1 MHSKSVLFIFCFLF
15 PFFVV
20 GQSNVWEDPLINQI
34 NRMPSRAT
42 FYSYETKILAKND
55 VREQSTRFKSL
66 NGDWQFY
73 WVAKPE
79 ESSETFQENNFDASS
94 WKSIDVP
101 SNWEMRGFGKAI
113 YTNTTYPFFSN
124 YPFINHSDNP
134 VGHYIKTFTIDE
146 SWKDKDVTLHFGGV
160 SSAFYVW
167 VNGAFVGYSEDTRLP
182 SEFDITK
189 YIKSGKNKIAVKVYR
204 WCDGSY
210 LEDQDNWRLSGIERE
225 VFLQAVPKVRMADF
239 TVRTKLDDNYQDAVL
254 QIRPKFTVNLEDKF
268 VEKVGYFSNTP
279 LRTVVDDWMLTTQ
292 LLDAQ
297 GNEVNPEHTLKL
309 ATFLGE
315 KHPPRD
321 QVYFGIIEIN
331 VKTPHKW
338 SADEPYLYTLVFS
351 IKDNQGNL
359 VEASSTKVGFRDLKI
374 DEKGR
379 FLVNGNLVKLIGVNR
394 HDHNMSNGKTVS
406 RADMEKDVQLMK
418 KFNFNAVRTAHYPND
433 PYFYDLCDQYGIY
446 VMDEA
451 NLETHG
457 IRGKVSR
464 DPLWANAFLERG
476 NRMVERDKNHPS
488 IIMWS
493 LGNESGMGPNH
504 AAMSGWI
511 KEIDPT
517 RYVHYEGAQGDQTDP
532 RYKKD
537 FWPSDQGNPTDP
549 KWVDMLSRMY
559 PQPSEL
565 ESLINNTSFDKR
577 PVLMCEYAHSMG
589 NSLGNYNTYWDVVYK
604 YDRAMGGFIWDFIDQ
619 GILQKDSSGK
629 KYFAYGGDFGDVPN
643 DGSFCLNGIVA
654 ADRTPKP
661 EIYEAKKVNQ
671 PVVIKAVDA
680 LKGTFSILNRHHASR
695 LSKYNLVWNITEN
708 GNIIQSSE
716 IPSLNT
722 APYQEENFTINF
734 KKINPKAGSEYFINI
749 QGKLKENTLWEN
761 KGYVVFEEQ
770 FELKLP
776 TPPVSIIKSNVEL
789 TLKEG
794 DNSITVNNQNV
805 ELTVDKT
812 TGSITKYS
820 VKGTDYLASPL
831 KINFWRP
838 ETENDKAYRNYMKKT
853 NEREWMRTAEQLKV
867 TKTNAVSEKG
877 KITINVSGFIEQ
889 PKTEV
894 NLVYT
899 ILGNGYVKVNY
910 SANIDKNTPDVPKI
924 GMQFDISN
932 AYQNVNYFG
941 KGPQANYQ
949 DRNTGALLGIY
960 SGSVNT
966 MSYGYIVP
974 QEYGNHMDT
983 RWFTVLNSSGKGLLV
998 KGENPIN
1005 FSVLPYST
1013 QNIEDAKHTNE
1024 LKERDVNTVNVD
1036 WKQMGVGGDNTWSF
1050 KAEPHPEYKIKGGV
1064 YNYSFYLIP
1073 IENKTYKIDP
1083 ETIQF

>member
-1 MHSKSVLFIFCFLF
+1 MFRKSVLFVFGFLF
-15 PFFVV
+15 PLFVI
-20 GQSNVWEDPLINQI
+20 GPANVWEDPLIHQL
-34 NRMPSRAT
+34 NRLPSRAT
-42 FYSYETKILAKND
+42 FYSYETQILAKND

-79 ESSETFQENNFDASS
+79 EASETFQENNFDASS

-113 YTNTTYPFFSN
+113 YTNSTYPFFSN

-146 SWKDKDVTLHFGGV
+146 SWKDKDVILHFGGV

-239 TVRTKLDDNYQDAVL
+239 TVRTKLDENYQDAVL
-254 QIRPKFTVNLEDKF
+254 QIRPEFTVNLEDKF
-268 VEKVGYFSNTP
+268 IEKVGHFSNNP
-279 LRTVVDDWMLTTQ
+279 LKTVVDDWTLTTQ

-297 GNEVNPEHTLKL
+297 GNEVNPEQTLKL

-321 QVYFGIIEIN
+321 QVYFGIIELN

-338 SADEPYLYTLVFS
+338 SADEPYLYTLLFS

-379 FLVNGNLVKLIGVNR
+379 FLVNGNPVKLIGVNR

-517 RYVHYEGAQGDQTDP
+517 RFVHYEGAQGDQTDP

-559 PQPSEL
+559 PQPQEL
-565 ESLINNTSFDKR
+565 EDLINNTSFDKR

-589 NSLGNYNTYWDVVYK
+589 NSLGNYKAYWDVVYK
-604 YDRAMGGFIWDFIDQ
+604 YDRALGGFIWDFIDQ
-619 GILQKDSSGK
+619 GILQKDSNGK

-680 LKGTFSILNRHHASR
+680 LKGTFSILNRHHASH
-695 LSKYNLVWNITEN
+695 LSKYNLR
-708 GNIIQSSE
+708 
-716 IPSLNT
+716 L
-722 APYQEENFTINF
+722 
-734 KKINPKAGSEYFINI
+734 
-749 QGKLKENTLWEN
+749 LL
-761 KGYVVFEEQ
+761 
-770 FELKLP
+770 
-776 TPPVSIIKSNVEL
+776 L
-789 TLKEG
+789 THNWL
-794 DNSITVNNQNV
+794 
-805 ELTVDKT
+805 
-812 TGSITKYS
+812 
-820 VKGTDYLASPL
+820 
-831 KINFWRP
+831 
-838 ETENDKAYRNYMKKT
+838 
-853 NEREWMRTAEQLKV
+853 
-867 TKTNAVSEKG
+867 
-877 KITINVSGFIEQ
+877 
-889 PKTEV
+889 
-894 NLVYT
+894 
-899 ILGNGYVKVNY
+899 
-910 SANIDKNTPDVPKI
+910 
-924 GMQFDISN
+924 
-932 AYQNVNYFG
+932 
-941 KGPQANYQ
+941 
-949 DRNTGALLGIY
+949 
-960 SGSVNT
+960 
-966 MSYGYIVP
+966 
-974 QEYGNHMDT
+974 
-983 RWFTVLNSSGKGLLV
+983 
-998 KGENPIN
+998 
-1005 FSVLPYST
+1005 
-1013 QNIEDAKHTNE
+1013 
-1024 LKERDVNTVNVD
+1024 
-1036 WKQMGVGGDNTWSF
+1036 
-1050 KAEPHPEYKIKGGV
+1050 
-1064 YNYSFYLIP
+1064 
-1073 IENKTYKIDP
+1073 
-1083 ETIQF
+1083 